1 MQATDME
8 AAVESLLMKSEPAVS
23 DDTEATQELDAEE
36 EIETEEADDAESAEA
51 ETEAG
56 DEAEEEA
63 EDEDEDESEAGSEGR
78 DTYTVKV
85 DGKEVSVTL
94 EDLKRAYSGQSYIQK
109 GMQEA
114 AAKRKE
120 ADQLFQALQSEQQRF
135 METVQRIQSE
145 GFRPAPQRPDPKLA
159 ETDPI
164 GFMQANARY
173 DAEMA
178 QYQQQQEQ
186 LKAVSASQNA
196 LRQKAMQAHLAEQAA
211 ILQQSIPEFS
221 DAAKA
226 GEIKS
231 KLLKT
236 GAEYGFGEDE
246 LAGVTDARTV
256 QVLYDAM
263 RWRELQSGTA
273 KAKKKPEPP
282 KNLKPRA
289 KRTEPESVVRK
300 KKMEQA
306 KKSGRMEDW
315 VDVLLV
321 SNAK

>member
-23 DDTEATQELDAEE
+23 EETEATQDLDAEE
-36 EIETEEADDAESAEA
+36 EIETEEVDDANSAEA
-51 ETEAG
+51 ETEAEAD
-56 DEAEEEA
+56 DEAEAEEA
-63 EDEDEDESEAGSEGR
+63 DDEDDESDAGSE
-78 DTYTVKV
+78 DSYTVKV

-135 METVQRIQSE
+135 LETVQQLQSQ
-145 GFRPAPQRPDPKLA
+145 GFKPAPQRPDPKLA

-186 LKAVSASQNA
+186 LKAVKASQDA
-196 LRQKAMQAHLAEQAA
+196 LKQKAMQAHLAEQAA
-211 ILQQSIPEFS
+211 ILQQHIPEFS

-226 GEIKS
+226 GELKS
-231 KLLKT
+231 KLLKAGT
-236 GAEYGFGEDE
+236 EYGFSEEE
-246 LAGVTDARTV
+246 LAGVMDARTV
-256 QVLYDAM
+256 QVLYEAM
-263 RWRELQSGTA
+263 KWRELQNGTA

-289 KRTEPESVVRK
+289 KRAEPESVVRRK
-300 KKMEQA
+300 KIEQA

-315 VDVLLV
+315 VDLLLV
-321 SNAK
+321 NSK